1 MIVRVISLVILS
13 SVLAL
18 SACMARTVVADG
30 SPTKVDLQ
38 QVLATGEVTPVKG
51 MTPAG
56 QPDAATLKVFAENG
70 YAAVI
75 DLRTAG
81 EDRGLDEQ
89 AVVEELGMT
98 YVAMPVGRH
107 GITFEN
113 AQALDKLLA
122 EFDEP
127 VLLHCGSSNR
137 VGALLALRASIKGA
151 DDDEA
156 LQIGRKAGLTSLE
169 PAVRGALKSK

>member
-1 MIVRVISLVILS
+1 MRVILLIILS
-13 SVLAL
+13 GALVL
-18 SACMARTVVADG
+18 SACTTKTVVAEK

-38 QVLATGEVTPVKG
+38 QVLATGEVTPVAG
-51 MTPAG
+51 ITPAG
-56 QPDAATLKVFAENG
+56 QPDAAALEVFAKNG

-75 DLRTAG
+75 DLRTVG

-89 AVVEELGMT
+89 AVVEGLGMQ
-98 YVAMPVGRH
+98 YVAMPIGYE

-113 AQALDKLLA
+113 AEALDKLLA

-137 VGALLALRASIKGA
+137 VGALLALRAASKGA
-151 DDDEA
+151 SDAEA
-156 LQIGRKAGLTSLE
+156 LEIGKRAGLSSLE
-169 PAVRGALKSK
+169 SSVRQTLGEK

>member
-18 SACMARTVVADG
+18 SACMAKTVVADE

-38 QVLATGEVTPVKG
+38 QVLATGEVTPVNG
-51 MTPAG
+51 ITPAG

-98 YVAMPVGRH
+98 YVAMPIGH
-107 GITFEN
+107 QGITYEN
-113 AQALDKLLA
+113 AEVLDKLLA
-122 EFDEP
+122 EFGEP
-127 VLLHCGSSNR
+127 VLLHCASSNR
-137 VGALLALRASIKGA
+137 VGALLALRASMQGA
-151 DDDEA
+151 DDETA
-156 LQIGRKAGLTSLE
+156 LAIGRKAGLTRLE
-169 PAVRGALKSK
+169 PAVRDALKSK

>member
-1 MIVRVISLVILS
+1 MRVISLVILS
-13 SVLAL
+13 SALAL
-18 SACMARTVVADG
+18 SACMAKTVVADA

-51 MTPAG
+51 ITPAG
-56 QPDAATLKVFAENG
+56 QPDAAMFKVFADNG

-75 DLRTAG
+75 DLRTVG
-81 EDRGLDEQ
+81 EDRGLDEP

-98 YVAMPVGRH
+98 YVAMPIGRK

-113 AQALDKLLA
+113 AQALDELLA
-122 EFDEP
+122 DFDEP

-137 VGALLALRASIKGA
+137 VGALLALRASMQGA
-151 DDDEA
+151 DDETA
-156 LQIGRKAGLTSLE
+156 LDIGRKAGLIKLE
-169 PAVRGALKSK
+169 PAVRDALKSK